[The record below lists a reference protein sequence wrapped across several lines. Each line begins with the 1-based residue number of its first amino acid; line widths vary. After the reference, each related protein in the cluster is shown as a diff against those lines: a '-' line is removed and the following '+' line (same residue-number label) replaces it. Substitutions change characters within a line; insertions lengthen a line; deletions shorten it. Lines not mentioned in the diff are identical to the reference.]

1 LPSWIARKGWWCS
14 PGEESIH
21 SSRKLFFHVQKAA
34 SSLEPVKASRRFAL
48 VFFFRDAFRER
59 GFLAGSDEEEE
70 DRLIRRLLR
79 NAQTVKT
86 FTK

>member
-1 LPSWIARKGWWCS
+1 
-14 PGEESIH
+14 
-21 SSRKLFFHVQKAA
+21 
-34 SSLEPVKASRRFAL
+34 VKASRRFAL